1 MRKICQFLIL
11 AFFLFFT
18 TVAGAAS
25 LSDALVSLFD
35 RLEQNLYSNGHIVS
49 IIKDKNEVIL
59 EFADDTVPGVGA
71 EFLVYDAGVKDEK
84 NPEKV
89 FNRIFKGVVS
99 IVESAGSVSRALIV
113 QQEKPFIVDDH
124 VMVPAP
130 VMAYVAPV
138 KNLTGFYPLTREA
151 TEVMALE
158 LGRFPTMKIAG
169 IPQVNQIII
178 DQLRSQLRREGR
190 YGLIIQ
196 PYLMVVGGQSKAQ
209 LKLISLFSGQSLGVL
224 SEDFFA
230 FPGQGAG
237 QPAVQDIPPASP
249 YPGQYPSQNPP
260 FRSPVVR

>member
-1 MRKICQFLIL
+1 M
-11 AFFLFFT
+11 
-18 TVAGAAS
+18 
-25 LSDALVSLFD
+25 SDALVSLFD

-113 QQEKPFIVDDH
+113 QQEKPFMVDDQ

-178 DQLRSQLRREGR
+178 DQLRGELRRQGR

-196 PYLMVVGGQSKAQ
+196 PYLMVVRGQSKAQ

-249 YPGQYPSQNPP
+249 YPGQYSPRNPP
-260 FRSPVVR
+260 LRSPAVR